1 MIYLFSF
8 KNGTSLEDF
17 RKSLT
22 NQIKVLIGL
31 EFLGAF
37 TCLLCLLSEFTSLF
51 KVSEYIS
58 GFLLGFG
65 MALIA
70 ISTVNIIRKRKIL
83 KDEALLKK
91 ERLKYTDE
99 RNVLISTHATGVAT
113 LILLF
118 TLYICFIIC
127 IFLYRKAAILLAIPL
142 LIFAL
147 SFLLAS
153 HYFNKR
159 F

>member
-37 TCLLCLLSEFTSLF
+37 TCLISLLSEFTSLF
-51 KVSEYIS
+51 NVEAYIS

-70 ISTVNIIRKRKIL
+70 ISTIAIIRKRKIL
-83 KDEALLKK
+83 KDGALLKK

-99 RNVLISTHATGVAT
+99 RNILISTHATGVAT

-127 IFLYRKAAILLAIPL
+127 TFLYRKVAILLAIPL
-142 LIFAL
+142 FIFVL
-147 SFLLAS
+147 SFLLANR
-153 HYFNKR
+153 YFNKR

>member
-1 MIYLFSF
+1 MIYLFSL
-8 KNGTSLEDF
+8 KKGASLEEF
-17 RKSLT
+17 RKTLT
-22 NQIKVLIGL
+22 NQIKGFIVL

-37 TCLLCLLSEFTSLF
+37 TCLLCLVAEFTSLF
-51 KVSEYIS
+51 RVSEYIS

-65 MALIA
+65 LALIA
-70 ISTVNIIRKRKIL
+70 ISTAMIIRKRKIL

-127 IFLYRKAAILLAIPL
+127 IFLYRKVAILLAIPL
-142 LIFAL
+142 LIFVL

>member
-1 MIYLFSF
+1 MICLFSL
-8 KNGTSLEDF
+8 KNSTNLEDF
-17 RKSLT
+17 KKSLT
-22 NQIKVLIGL
+22 SQIKILIGL

-70 ISTVNIIRKRKIL
+70 ISTINIIRKRKIL

-99 RNVLISTHATGVAT
+99 RNVLINTQATELAT
-113 LILLF
+113 LVLLF

-127 IFLYRKAAILLAIPL
+127 LFLASKVAILLGIPI
-142 LIFAL
+142 LIFIL
-147 SFLLAS
+147 SFLLARY
-153 HYFNKR
+153 YFNKK